1 MKKDNAIAMAI
12 LCILLAMQP
21 FLYDGFGSAISIIPI
36 IGFALVMLYFAL
48 RTKPLEFK
56 EDPVEEP
63 AATADAKTKKHPR
76 SGRD

>member
-12 LCILLAMQP
+12 LCVLLAMQP

-36 IGFALVMLYFAL
+36 IVFALVMLYFAL
-48 RTKPLEFK
+48 RTKSVEFK
-56 EDPVEEP
+56 EDPVEDP
-63 AATADAKTKKHPR
+63 AAPADGKPKKHPR